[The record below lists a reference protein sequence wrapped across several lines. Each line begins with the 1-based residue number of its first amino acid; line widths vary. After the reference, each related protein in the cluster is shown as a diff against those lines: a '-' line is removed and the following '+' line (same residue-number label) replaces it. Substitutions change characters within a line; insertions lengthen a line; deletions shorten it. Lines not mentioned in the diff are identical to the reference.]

1 MLKRSSVEVST
12 EERRWRK
19 KPSKLR
25 TISPSFFFILIYAR
39 LCPYFVPFSTVLFPA
54 LIPSL
59 IPFFPILFF
68 FPSLFSGFISFLVF
82 SHFLFIYFLL
92 SPSYTSFLFSH
103 LSSLLFLPSFSPP
116 FISVLSLFF
125 FTHSLT
131 LKGDRSC
138 ISPVTALGAEI
149 LFVLMIKVISMIFSC
164 PFCFFPQY

>member
-1 MLKRSSVEVST
+1 MPLFC
-12 EERRWRK
+12 
-19 KPSKLR
+19 
-25 TISPSFFFILIYAR
+25 SFFHCIISCLNSLADSLFSH
-39 LCPYFVPFSTVLFPA
+39 FV
-54 LIPSL
+54 
-59 IPFFPILFF
+59 F

-149 LFVLMIKVISMIFSC
+149 LFVLMIKVISVIFSC